1 MELEL
6 NGYPWKWKD
15 DVSETIAKHKEEPV
29 SRGVRLVGSLRL
41 SAGIDHD
48 VVETLESEQAA
59 RVRDQCVPS
68 FCHCSLPN
76 DTRTQS
82 IDL

>member
-29 SRGVRLVGSLRL
+29 SRGVRLVGSLGV

-48 VVETLESEQAA
+48 VVEALESE
-59 RVRDQCVPS
+59 
-68 FCHCSLPN
+68 
-76 DTRTQS
+76 
-82 IDL
+82 